1 MLLFLVY
8 RDRAPFIFTSEMEYF
23 ITEGGKKTQNFQDFV
38 ELCCRAYNIVRKHSQ
53 LLLNLLEMMR
63 HAGLPELSGIQDL
76 KYVYNNL
83 RPQDTDLEATSYFT
97 K

>member
-1 MLLFLVY
+1 MNLHSFMFINGKALLCKFK
-8 RDRAPFIFTSEMEYF
+8 FIYICRMNQVGSTALDQLRFNSDSSEVFWFYF
-23 ITEGGKKTQNFQDFV
+23 ICVFV
-38 ELCCRAYNIVRKHSQ
+38 CFVQML
-53 LLLNLLEMMR
+53 

-83 RPQDTDLEATSYFT
+83 RPQDTDLEATSHFT

>member
-1 MLLFLVY
+1 MDPEIRTLELLLFL
-8 RDRAPFIFTSEMEYF
+8 F
-23 ITEGGKKTQNFQDFV
+23 
-38 ELCCRAYNIVRKHSQ
+38 
-53 LLLNLLEMMR
+53 LLLNMPLLQKRKFYLYLLRFCFVLFVCVCFAKML

-83 RPQDTDLEATSYFT
+83 RPQDTDLEATSHFT

>member
-1 MLLFLVY
+1 MPLLQKTRMEILFTFIEIFLFVLFVCFCFAKML
-8 RDRAPFIFTSEMEYF
+8 
-23 ITEGGKKTQNFQDFV
+23 
-38 ELCCRAYNIVRKHSQ
+38 
-53 LLLNLLEMMR
+53 

-83 RPQDTDLEATSYFT
+83 RPQDTDLEATSHFT